1 MKPIEET
8 IDTFTCH
15 LCGEVFHNDAQMLFA
30 QTMFGSQARY
40 FADNDV
46 ISLQICEG
54 CLYHILILY
63 GLMDTCVETWN
74 DPKNVDSSFFIN
86 KGRF

>member
-1 MKPIEET
+1 MKPIEEA
-8 IDTFTCH
+8 IDIFTCH

-30 QTMFGSQARY
+30 QTMFRYQARY

-54 CLYHILILY
+54 CLYNFIIENN
-63 GLMDTCVETWN
+63 LMDKCVQ
-74 DPKNVDSSFFIN
+74 IYN
-86 KGRF
+86 KEKHRRYNL

>member
-1 MKPIEET
+1 MEPIEET

-15 LCGEVFHNDAQMLFA
+15 LCGEVFHNDAPMLFA
-30 QTMFGSQARY
+30 QTMFGYQARY

-54 CLYHILILY
+54 CLYHLLTLHD
-63 GLMDTCVETWN
+63 LMDTCVETY
-74 DPKNVDSSFFIN
+74 N
-86 KGRF
+86 KEKHRRCNL